1 MREWQEVG
9 PERELMLLVG
19 ISTRRDRWSWDGSEQ
34 RTDAISFFF
43 FFLAVPH
50 GMWDLISLAK
60 DETQAPCSGS
70 MEF

>member
-19 ISTRRDRWSWDGSEQ
+19 ISTLRDRWSWDGSEQ

-43 FFLAVPH
+43 FGCAPQHVGSYFP
-50 GMWDLISLAK
+50 DQ
-60 DETQAPCSGS
+60 ETQAPCSGG
-70 MEF
+70 MES